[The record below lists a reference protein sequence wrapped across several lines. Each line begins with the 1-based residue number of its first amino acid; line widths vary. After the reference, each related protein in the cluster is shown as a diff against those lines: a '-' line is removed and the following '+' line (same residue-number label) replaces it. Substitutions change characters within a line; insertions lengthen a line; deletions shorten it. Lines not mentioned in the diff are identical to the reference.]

1 MPNVKGYHAKLI
13 PSRHRQPQSALA
25 SLEAGVRLVDDVDAA
40 LTANEPVVAMAQAQR
55 TQGVLD
61 LHDSSPISLM
71 GRSVSDLRTEPK
83 RLSTV

>member
-1 MPNVKGYHAKLI
+1 
-13 PSRHRQPQSALA
+13 
-25 SLEAGVRLVDDVDAA
+25 
-40 LTANEPVVAMAQAQR
+40 MAQAQR